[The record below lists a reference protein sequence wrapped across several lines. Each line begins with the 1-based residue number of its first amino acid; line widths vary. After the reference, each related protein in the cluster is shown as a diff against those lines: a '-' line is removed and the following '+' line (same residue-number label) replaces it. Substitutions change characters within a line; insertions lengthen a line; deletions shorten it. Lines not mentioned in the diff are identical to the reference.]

1 MQPAFRRRALAG
13 VLGLAFTLLGGGLQ
27 PPRAAAPAPAVAA
40 PDLRLGQIHM
50 VETRDGATLWELWAD
65 RAELRER
72 EGSAVL
78 LKERQPV
85 RIVLYA
91 PQGELTCTTN
101 RVVIDLPTKDV
112 RLEGAVVARTGQGA
126 ELRTESLRWIA
137 ATRRLTTDEPV
148 TVSRGGLV
156 SRGRGMEADTGLE
169 RVRLFHNITSHVG
182 GPELSRTLRPGP
194 AGGLRD
200 PRNPKGRGGCAP

>member
-1 MQPAFRRRALAG
+1 MQHAVCRRALGAALGIVLALIGAG
-13 VLGLAFTLLGGGLQ
+13 MRA
-27 PPRAAAPAPAVAA
+27 PMAAAQGPAGPA
-40 PDLRLGQIHM
+40 PDLRLGKIHM

-65 RAELRER
+65 RAEVRER

-78 LKERQPV
+78 LKEEHPV

-112 RLEGAVVARTGQGA
+112 RLEGAVVARTEQGA
-126 ELRTESLRWIA
+126 EVRTESLRWVA
-137 ATRRLTTDEPV
+137 ATRRLTTEESV

-156 SRGRGMEADTGLE
+156 SRGRGMEADTILE
-169 RVRLFHNITSHVG
+169 RVRLFRNITSHVG
-182 GPELSRTLRPGP
+182 GPEVSRALQPPST
-194 AGGLRD
+194 
-200 PRNPKGRGGCAP
+200 GRGRVR